1 MSMSGINLHMT
12 QNSFAGAW
20 KPRNDTDGVQTVRST
35 YYAYAAMAQL
45 IGSGNGTTQIA
56 SVSSDSM
63 PAAYDDYVRYVSPPT
78 LMSTLQKTLT
88 TCLRRI
94 LSCELRLT

>member
-63 PAAYDDYVRYVSPPT
+63 PAAYDDYVRYVFSPVHSQTSFMTCPVESFWSDER
-78 LMSTLQKTLT
+78 LLT
-88 TCLRRI
+88 
-94 LSCELRLT
+94 